1 MYQNNYSGGVAPPTA
16 NMNNYYNNAYG
27 FNPQQQYQRYN
38 TGEVQS
44 NITPVY
50 SSPMNNQFLKGR
62 PVSSFEEARAAQVDF
77 DGSLHIFTDIGNQKI
92 YTKQINLDGTAT
104 LHTYQLIDGN
114 SEEESHTQSI
124 EYVTKEEFNQAL
136 SQIQAALTA
145 RVEDNK
151 SKSLNNF

>member
-1 MYQNNYSGGVAPPTA
+1 MYQQNYGGNVIPPA

-27 FNPQQQYQRYN
+27 LNPQPQYSNYGVRE
-38 TGEVQS
+38 TQS
-44 NITPVY
+44 NATPMY
-50 SSPMNNQFLKGR
+50 TSQMGNQFLKGR

-104 LHTYQLIDGN
+104 LHTYQLMDGN
-114 SEEESHTQSI
+114 SEEESHMQST

>member
-1 MYQNNYSGGVAPPTA
+1 MYQNNYGGNNTANPA

-27 FNPQQQYQRYN
+27 LNVQPQYMR
-38 TGEVQS
+38 EPQS
-44 NITPVY
+44 TATPMY
-50 SSPMNNQFLKGR
+50 TSPMSNQFLKGR

-77 DGSLHIFTDIGNQKI
+77 DGSLHIFTDIGNKKI

-104 LHTYQLIDGN
+104 LQTYQLAE
-114 SEEESHTQSI
+114 SEGEPPVKAQ

-145 RVEDNK
+145 KVEDNK

>member
-1 MYQNNYSGGVAPPTA
+1 MYQQNYGGGQTPPA

-27 FNPQQQYQRYN
+27 LNPQLQYPRYN
-38 TGEVQS
+38 GGEAQS
-44 NITPVY
+44 NATPMY
-50 SSPMNNQFLKGR
+50 TSPMNNQFLKGR

-77 DGSLHIFTDIGNQKI
+77 DGSLHIFTDIGNKKI

-104 LHTYQLIDGN
+104 LHTYVLAEDEGEMPVVAQP
-114 SEEESHTQSI
+114 

-136 SQIQAALTA
+136 SQIQAALVA
-145 RVEDNK
+145 KEEDNK